1 MQAFFLTASQRA
13 FSHTSTVATES
24 DATRN
29 IRPGLL
35 VAAPSPEEHPGVMSG
50 EWHITDE
57 PYSETDALEEGAAN
71 PSGHSPMDGPQRGA
85 GRLRRVRDLGYVL
98 ALVTAVG
105 LVVVHDRGS
114 SPGKPV
120 VVHVAAPVPAL
131 DPLDQLVVEAHL
143 PGRLTDYVR
152 SAASGHA
159 CAFASPGHLPRVT
172 SSAALRRWLPRFS
185 VMDSSQTLDIFAGV
199 CSIQTRA
206 RDHAG
211 TIVVLSVTS
220 PTPQTAGSGGSV
232 LNVEAHSTATVA
244 SSLVSATTARGWRV
258 RVGTTGPP
266 ADQPATRS
274 VLALAQ
280 DPTLTW

>member
-1 MQAFFLTASQRA
+1 
-13 FSHTSTVATES
+13 V
-24 DATRN
+24 
-29 IRPGLL
+29 
-35 VAAPSPEEHPGVMSG
+35 SG

-57 PYSETDALEEGAAN
+57 PYFDADGSEDGAVSASGQSPAN
-71 PSGHSPMDGPQRGA
+71 SPARGA
-85 GRLRRVRDLGYVL
+85 GSLRRARDLGYVL

-114 SPGKPV
+114 SPAKQV
-120 VVHVAAPVPAL
+120 AQVATQVHAV

-143 PGRLTDYVR
+143 PGALTDYVR

-159 CAFASPGHLPRVT
+159 CAFASPGHLPRET

-185 VMDSSQTLDIFAGV
+185 VVDSSQTLDVFAGV
-199 CSIQTRA
+199 CSIQIRA

-220 PTPQTAGSGGSV
+220 AGPRTAGSYGSV
-232 LNVEAHSTATVA
+232 LNVEAHSTAAVA
-244 SSLVSATTARGWRV
+244 SNLVSTTTAAGWRV

-274 VLALAQ
+274 LLALAQ